1 MNTQKTTITL
11 YYYSGILLICGILLF
26 ILNSFL
32 PNLINVS
39 VVVTAII
46 SGVTA
51 FFMSKQAIWSF
62 WTGIIISTLSV
73 FYFGW
78 LTYVNLTLFVDM
90 VFNGEMH
97 LAPYSAVYNQAS
109 TMFLALLVCF
119 VSVIISLAQFVRS
132 AANDRELS
140 S

>member
-26 ILNSFL
+26 VLNNFL

-39 VVVTAII
+39 VLVIAMV

-51 FFMSKQAIWSF
+51 FFMSKKSIWSF
-62 WTGIIISTLSV
+62 WGGIIISTLSV

-78 LTYVNLTLFVDM
+78 LTYENLTLFVDM

-97 LAPYSAVYNQAS
+97 LAPYNAVYHQAS
-109 TMFLALLVCF
+109 TMFLSLLVCF

-132 AANDRELS
+132 GANDRELS
-140 S
+140 A